1 MLNALRD
8 NAKTGFLK
16 YILLGLLV
24 MAGGGLVLM
33 DVGGFFRGGNFGSN
47 DVAKGGGIK
56 ISASEF
62 DRTVRRV
69 LSSQG
74 IGAPEAY
81 RLGMINQILASE
93 IQQRLLTREAAA
105 LGIQVS
111 DNDVMTQVEKLSAS
125 IAAGGGQSKAD
136 ALRQILRQQGISE
149 GEFIESIR
157 AETGNTLLRGA
168 LLSGATVVPAAWV
181 DDLYRYEKQTRSA
194 EAVILSTETV
204 TGITQPTDDNL
215 QKFYDANKADFAIPE
230 TRDITLAILNTAMIQ
245 KNVTVTDEDIKK
257 AYEENI
263 TRYTKPERRQVEQVV
278 VTDAAQAE
286 KIAAQAKEGKS
297 LKDAVQAVTGDT
309 KAYLGVDDYQQSGLL
324 PQIAAAVFAAQPGQV
339 TEAIQSE
346 LGWHVMK
353 LVKLLPSET
362 VPIESVKAELKDSL
376 MQTKLMDDML
386 NTANAIDDRLA
397 GGEALENLVSE
408 FGLTTQKVSGVRL
421 TGLTEKGEDPLK
433 SFEADKKKIL
443 QTGFEFSAGES
454 APIAELSDGRFVIV
468 RVDAIT
474 PAASKPFAD
483 MRETLRKRWIK
494 EQKELANRARAM
506 DAMKKVEDKSATLA
520 DIAKAN
526 GGRLEKF
533 SALKRAGDA
542 PKSLGPVAMVKVFT
556 SAKGQPFMAETDDGI
571 LIAAVTDIK
580 LADPAKAEKA
590 DKESLSRMEKNSFAN
605 DIVGAFVNNL
615 GKHAEV
621 QINQR
626 LLDMMYAERGNN

>member
-33 DVGGFFRGGNFGSN
+33 DVGGFFRGGSFGSN

-69 LSSQG
+69 LTSQG
-74 IGAPEAY
+74 IGAQEAY

-93 IQQRLLTREAAA
+93 IQQRLLTREAAS

-111 DNDVMTQVEKLSAS
+111 DDDVMTQVEKLSAS

-149 GEFIESIR
+149 AEFIESIR

-168 LLSGATVVPAAWV
+168 LLSGATSVPAAWV
-181 DDLYRYEKQTRSA
+181 DDLYRYERQTRRV

-215 QKFYDANKADFAIPE
+215 QKFYDANKTDFAIPE
-230 TRDITLAILNTAMIQ
+230 TRDFTLAILNAEMIK
-245 KNVTVTDEDIKK
+245 KNVAVTDADIQK
-257 AYEENI
+257 AYEENLA
-263 TRYTKPERRQVEQVV
+263 RYTKPERRQVEQVV
-278 VTDAAQAE
+278 VADAAQAE
-286 KIAAQAKEGKS
+286 KIAALAKEGKP
-297 LKDAVQAVTGDT
+297 LKDAVQTVTGDT
-309 KAYLGVDDYQQSGLL
+309 KAYLGVDAYQQSGLL
-324 PQIAAAVFAAQPGQV
+324 PQIASAVFAAQPGEA

-353 LVKLLPSET
+353 FVKLLPSET
-362 VPIESVKAELKDSL
+362 VPLESVKAELKDTL
-376 MQTKLMDDML
+376 MQTKLMDDLL

-397 GGEALENLVSE
+397 GGEALAGVVSE
-408 FGLTTQKVSGVRL
+408 FGLTTQKIFSVRL
-421 TGLTEKGEDPLK
+421 TGFTEKGDEPLK
-433 SFEADKKKIL
+433 SFEDDKKKIL
-443 QTGFEFSAGES
+443 QTAFEFSAGES

-468 RVDAIT
+468 HVDAVT

-483 MRETLRKRWIK
+483 VRDTLRKRWVK
-494 EQKELANRARAM
+494 EQKELANRARVM

-526 GGRLEKF
+526 GGRMETF
-533 SALKRAGDA
+533 PALKRTADA
-542 PKSLGPVAMVKVFT
+542 PKSLGAVAMAKSFT
-556 SAKGQPFMAETDDGI
+556 APKGQPFMAETDGGI
-571 LIAAVTDIK
+571 LIAMVTNVT

-590 DKESLSRMEKNSFAN
+590 DRESLTRQEKNSFAN
-605 DIVGAFVNNL
+605 DVIGAFVNDL
-615 GKHAEV
+615 GRHSEV
-621 QINQR
+621 KINQR
-626 LLDMMYAERGNN
+626 LLDMMYAERGDN